1 MSNPQYYLRLRS
13 LPKPEYKLMRQLVDL
28 LGLKD
33 ESELFAVA
41 LRLLYEVRQYKPD
54 TVNGGLSV
62 GQQWIVQVID
72 SYRSMT
78 EEARDYSDI

>member
-1 MSNPQYYLRLRS
+1 MSNPQYYLRLRA
-13 LPKPEYKLMRQLVDL
+13 LPKPEYRLMKGLVDL
-28 LGLKD
+28 LGLED

-54 TVNGGLSV
+54 TVAGGLSV

-72 SYRSMT
+72 SYRSLK
-78 EEARDYSDI
+78 EEDRVYDL